1 MLGQQIEKFKPFLY
15 MVHIFNEGLD
25 RRIIFN
31 KVVIRKESSTN
42 YTMWLENSVCAMAC
56 ESFQPLNTT
65 RLLIS
70 YCEVLFLAFF
80 AFQSMKGFYE
90 DLAVTALGSNLV
102 SGNIKYRVG

>member
-1 MLGQQIEKFKPFLY
+1 MILQL
-15 MVHIFNEGLD
+15 
-25 RRIIFN
+25 
-31 KVVIRKESSTN
+31 ES
-42 YTMWLENSVCAMAC
+42 SVCAVAC

-90 DLAVTALGSNLV
+90 DLAVTVPGSNLV
-102 SGNIKYRVG
+102 WGSMEHRVG